1 MVIEAQMT
9 QEYGLAC
16 NLKLGLSHRRLSIID
31 LSDHGKQPMTDTY
44 GNWIAFNGEIY
55 NYKELAKEIGLN
67 KFKSNSDTEV
77 ILLAYKKWGRDCL
90 NKLRGM
96 FSFAIWDEQNQ
107 EFFCARDH
115 FGIKP
120 FYYFLHKNKF
130 YFASEIKALLPFYQ
144 I

>member
-1 MVIEAQMT
+1 M
-9 QEYGLAC
+9 
-16 NLKLGLSHRRLSIID
+16 
-31 LSDHGKQPMTDTY
+31 
-44 GNWIAFNGEIY
+44 
-55 NYKELAKEIGLN
+55 N

-130 YFASEIKALLPFYQ
+130 YFASEIKALLPFLSDIITDREGLKDYLTFQ
-144 I
+144 LCLNGKTLFEGVEELKPANYLIFSKEKF